1 MLRHHAPDRLAAFW
15 KALPTMGR
23 KQSDQAPVGMMEQT
37 IKDRMKALSLT
48 AYAAGKMSGISPTV
62 IQRFLNGER
71 GLTLA
76 TADKLCQAL
85 DLTLSVKPY
94 STLAL
99 DLVRE
104 REAKESRS

>member
-1 MLRHHAPDRLAAFW
+1 
-15 KALPTMGR
+15 MGR
-23 KQSDQAPVGMMEQT
+23 KQPDQAPVGMMEQT

-48 AYAAGKMSGISPTV
+48 AYAAGKMSGVSPTV

-85 DLTLSVKPY
+85 DLTLSVKSD

-104 REAKESRS
+104 REAKESGS